1 MIEYVILWILIA
13 YFIGAI
19 PFGLLLTRLF
29 GADDIR
35 HIGSGNIG
43 ATNVL
48 RTSHWTLAA
57 LVLVLDASKGWLAVM
72 LTHSLSDSQTMPY
85 LPYLAAMAVFLG
97 HIYPIWLKFKGGKGV
112 ATYFG
117 VLLGLYPLAGV
128 VFGIIWLAVLGLGRR
143 SSVAALVA
151 CTLTPLILYFLGSIV
166 IAQMAGVLSVIAF
179 WTHRANMKRLL
190 NGTEPKIGQ

>member
-1 MIEYVILWILIA
+1 MAEYVILWILVA

-19 PFGLLLTRLF
+19 PFGLLLTRLL

-48 RTSHWTLAA
+48 RTSHWMLAA
-57 LVLVLDASKGWLAVM
+57 LVLVLDAGKGWLAVM
-72 LTHSLSDSQTMPY
+72 LAHSFSNNQT
-85 LPYLAAMAVFLG
+85 LPYMAAMAAFLG

-117 VLLGLYPLAGV
+117 VLLGLYPLAGGF
-128 VFGIIWLAVLGLGRR
+128 FGIIWLAALGLGRR
-143 SSVAALVA
+143 SSIAALVA
-151 CTLTPLILYFLGSIV
+151 CTLTPLILYFSGSIAM
-166 IAQMAGVLSVIAF
+166 AQMTGILSAIAF
-179 WTHRANMKRLL
+179 WTHRANIKRLL